1 MLRYLLDTNFCIR
14 LIKRPS
20 QTLAGRFER
29 EADAICIS
37 TIVVGELIFGA
48 EKSGARMRNL
58 ASVTDFVKRLAVLD
72 FDAAA
77 AESFADIRAEL
88 ERSGKPIGPYD
99 MLIAGH
105 ARSWGLT
112 VVSYNRWE
120 FERVP
125 GLRVETWA

>member
-1 MLRYLLDTNFCIR
+1 
-14 LIKRPS
+14 
-20 QTLAGRFER
+20 
-29 EADAICIS
+29 
-37 TIVVGELIFGA
+37 
-48 EKSGARMRNL
+48 MRNL